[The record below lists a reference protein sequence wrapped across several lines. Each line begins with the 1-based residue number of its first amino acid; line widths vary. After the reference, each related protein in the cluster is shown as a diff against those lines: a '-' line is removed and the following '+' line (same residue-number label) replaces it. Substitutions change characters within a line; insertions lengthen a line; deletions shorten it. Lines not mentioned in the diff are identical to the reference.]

1 MDNTENLNNQNNTT
15 NRIFYLILFLAVVL
29 AGFLCKTMSTV
40 IIPVVLSF
48 MLSFVFLPIIKKL
61 NVKTGIPWVISSL
74 IIVILFFVAIL
85 GLTSILV
92 TSLTGI
98 ISEYPKY
105 ENRFMSI
112 YQLIAQNLDIEID
125 NSKSLFQNLWTSL
138 KVREYTQKLAVMLSS
153 GVISFSKTIFLIS
166 IMTAFIL
173 IEMRLTK
180 RKMHY
185 AFKDNK
191 AKISRISHQIINQTV
206 RYISIKFF
214 ISLSTG
220 ILCGLASLIIGLDF
234 PIVWGFLAFIMN
246 FIPIFGSIISVG
258 FTTLFSLLQFY
269 PNWGKTVFVLIFMT
283 SVNMILGNILEPR
296 IEGKNLGISPVMILI
311 SLSLW
316 GYIWGFT
323 GMLLAVPL
331 MVIIKI
337 VCENIDYLKGLA
349 IIIGNDPRQQFQ
361 AQAQSQDKL
370 ENETLDSAQTE
381 TQPDSETN

>member
-1 MDNTENLNNQNNTT
+1 MDETENLNQNKNS
-15 NRIFYLILFLAVVL
+15 NRIFYLVLFLAVVL
-29 AGFLCKTMSTV
+29 AGFLFKTMSTV
-40 IIPVVLSF
+40 LIPVVLSF

-61 NVKTGIPWVISSL
+61 NVKTGIPWVICSL
-74 IIVILFFVAIL
+74 IIVVLFFIALL

-105 ENRFMSI
+105 ESRFMSI
-112 YQLIAQNLDIEID
+112 YQLIAQSLAIEID
-125 NSKSLFQNLWTSL
+125 SSKSLFQNLWTSL

-173 IEMRLTK
+173 LEMRLTK

-185 AFKDNK
+185 AFKDNRE
-191 AKISRISHQIINQTV
+191 KITRISNQIINQTM

-214 ISLSTG
+214 ISLATG
-220 ILCGLASLIIGLDF
+220 VVCGLVSLIIGLDF

-246 FIPIFGSIISVG
+246 FIPIFGSVISVG
-258 FTTLFSLLQFY
+258 LTTIFSLIQFY
-269 PNWGKTVFVLIFMT
+269 PSWGKTLFVLIFMT
-283 SVNMILGNILEPR
+283 SVNMVLGNIIEPR
-296 IEGKNLGISPVMILI
+296 IEGKNLGISPVIILI

-349 IIIGNDPRQQFQ
+349 ILIGNDPRQQPQ
-361 AQAQSQDKL
+361 NQ
-370 ENETLDSAQTE
+370 NTNSA
-381 TQPDSETN
+381 N

>member
-1 MDNTENLNNQNNTT
+1 MDETEGLNQKQQAGS
-15 NRIFYLILFLAVVL
+15 NRIFYLILFFAVVL

-40 IIPVVLSF
+40 LIPVVLSF

-74 IIVILFFVAIL
+74 IIVILFFVALL
-85 GLTSILV
+85 GITSILI
-92 TSLTGI
+92 TSLSGI
-98 ISEYPKY
+98 ISEFPKY

-112 YQLIAQNLDIEID
+112 YQLIAYNLGIEID
-125 NSKSLFQNLWTSL
+125 NTKSLFQNLWASL

-153 GVISFSKTIFLIS
+153 GVISFSKTLFLIS

-173 IEMRLTK
+173 LEMRLTK

-185 AFKDNK
+185 AFKENR
-191 AKISRISHQIINQTV
+191 AKITRISNQIINQTM

-214 ISLSTG
+214 ISLATG
-220 ILCGLASLIIGLDF
+220 LLCGFASLIIGLDF

-258 FTTLFSLLQFY
+258 LTTVFSLIQFY
-269 PNWGKTVFVLIFMT
+269 PNWGKTLFVLIFMT
-283 SVNMILGNILEPR
+283 SVNMVLGNILEPR
-296 IEGKNLGISPVMILI
+296 IEGKNLGVSPFIILI

-323 GMLLAVPL
+323 GMLIAVPL

-337 VCENIDYLKGLA
+337 FCENIEYLKGLA
-349 IIIGNDPRQQFQ
+349 ILIGNDPRQQPQ
-361 AQAQSQDKL
+361 EQGEKKEAS
-370 ENETLDSAQTE
+370 N
-381 TQPDSETN
+381 

>member
-1 MDNTENLNNQNNTT
+1 MDDTENLNQTNNS
-15 NRIFYLILFLAVVL
+15 NRMFYLVLFLAVVL

-40 IIPVVLSF
+40 LIPVVLSF

-61 NVKTGIPWVISSL
+61 NVKTGIPWVICSL
-74 IIVILFFVAIL
+74 IIVILFFGALL
-85 GLTSILV
+85 GLTSILI

-98 ISEYPKY
+98 IAEYPKY

-112 YQLIAQNLDIEID
+112 YQVIAQNLDIEID
-125 NSKSLFQNLWTSL
+125 NTKSLFQNLWASL

-153 GVISFSKTIFLIS
+153 GVISFSKTLFLIS

-173 IEMRLTK
+173 LEMRLTK

-185 AFKDNK
+185 AFKENR
-191 AKISRISHQIINQTV
+191 AKITRISNQIINQTM

-214 ISLSTG
+214 ISLATG
-220 ILCGLASLIIGLDF
+220 LLCGFASLIIGLDF
-234 PIVWGFLAFIMN
+234 PIVWGFLAFTMN
-246 FIPIFGSIISVG
+246 FIPIFGSVISVG
-258 FTTLFSLLQFY
+258 LTTIFSLIQFY
-269 PNWGKTVFVLIFMT
+269 PSWGKTLFVLIFMT
-283 SVNMILGNILEPR
+283 SVNMVLGNILEPR
-296 IEGKNLGISPVMILI
+296 IEGKNLGVSPFIILI

-323 GMLLAVPL
+323 GMLIAVPL

-349 IIIGNDPRQQFQ
+349 ILIGNDPRQQ
-361 AQAQSQDKL
+361 AQAQE
-370 ENETLDSAQTE
+370 ENKETA
-381 TQPDSETN
+381 N

>member
-1 MDNTENLNNQNNTT
+1 MDDPENLNQNTSS
-15 NRIFYLILFLAVVL
+15 NRLFYLVLFLAVVL
-29 AGFLCKTMSTV
+29 AGFLFKTMSTV
-40 IIPVVLSF
+40 LIPVVLSF

-74 IIVILFFVAIL
+74 IIVILFFVALL
-85 GLTSILV
+85 GLTSILIS
-92 TSLTGI
+92 SLTGI

-125 NSKSLFQNLWTSL
+125 SSKSLFQNLWASL
-138 KVREYTQKLAVMLSS
+138 KVREYTQKLAVSLSS
-153 GVISFSKTIFLIS
+153 GVISFTKTLFLIAL
-166 IMTAFIL
+166 MTAFIL
-173 IEMRLTK
+173 LEMRLTK

-185 AFKDNK
+185 AFKNNR
-191 AKISRISHQIINQTV
+191 AKITRISNQIINQTM

-214 ISLSTG
+214 ISLATG
-220 ILCGLASLIIGLDF
+220 VLCGIASLVIGLDF

-246 FIPIFGSIISVG
+246 FIPIFGSIISIG
-258 FTTLFSLLQFY
+258 MTTIFSLIQFY
-269 PNWGKTVFVLIFMT
+269 PSWGKTLFILIFMT

-296 IEGKNLGISPVMILI
+296 IEGKNLGISPVIILI

-323 GMLLAVPL
+323 GMLIAVPL

-337 VCENIDYLKGLA
+337 VCENIDYLKALA
-349 IIIGNDPRQQFQ
+349 ILIGNDPRQQ
-361 AQAQSQDKL
+361 SQ
-370 ENETLDSAQTE
+370 NQT
-381 TQPDSETN
+381 N

>member
-1 MDNTENLNNQNNTT
+1 MDDTENLNQNNTS
-15 NRIFYLILFLAVVL
+15 NRIFYLVLFLAVVL

-40 IIPVVLSF
+40 LIPVVLSF

-74 IIVILFFVAIL
+74 IIVVLFFLAIL

-112 YQLIAQNLDIEID
+112 YQIVAQNLGIEID
-125 NSKSLFQNLWTSL
+125 STKSLFQNLWTSL
-138 KVREYTQKLAVMLSS
+138 KVREYTQKLAVTLSS

-166 IMTAFIL
+166 IMTAFIML
-173 IEMRLTK
+173 EMRLTK

-185 AFKDNK
+185 AFKNNR
-191 AKISRISHQIINQTV
+191 AKITRISNQIINQTM

-214 ISLSTG
+214 ISLATG
-220 ILCGLASLIIGLDF
+220 LLCGITSLIIGLDF

-246 FIPIFGSIISVG
+246 FIPIFGSVISVG
-258 FTTLFSLLQFY
+258 LTTIFSLVQFY

-283 SVNMILGNILEPR
+283 SVNMILGNIIEPR
-296 IEGKNLGISPVMILI
+296 IEGQNLGISPVIILI
-311 SLSLW
+311 SLSFW

-337 VCENIDYLKGLA
+337 VCENIEYLKGLA
-349 IIIGNDPRQQFQ
+349 ILIGNDPRQQPQ
-361 AQAQSQDKL
+361 AQ
-370 ENETLDSAQTE
+370 
-381 TQPDSETN
+381 TQVPAEEETN

>member
-1 MDNTENLNNQNNTT
+1 MDDTENLNQNKTA

-29 AGFLCKTMSTV
+29 AGFLCKTMSAV
-40 IIPVVLSF
+40 LIPVVLSIL
-48 MLSFVFLPIIKKL
+48 LSFVFLPIIKKL

-74 IIVILFFVAIL
+74 IIVLLFFIAIL
-85 GLTSILV
+85 GLTSLLV
-92 TSLTGI
+92 SSLTGI

-112 YQLIAQNLDIEID
+112 YQIIADNLDLEID
-125 NSKSLFQNLWTSL
+125 NTKSLFQNLWASL

-173 IEMRLTK
+173 LEMRLTK
-180 RKMHY
+180 RKLHY
-185 AFKDNK
+185 AFKENREK
-191 AKISRISHQIINQTV
+191 VTRISNQIINQTM

-258 FTTLFSLLQFY
+258 LTTIFSLIQFY
-269 PNWGKTVFVLIFMT
+269 PNWGKTIFVLVFMT
-283 SVNMILGNILEPR
+283 SVNMVLGNILEPS
-296 IEGKNLGISPVMILI
+296 IEGKNLGISPVIILI

-323 GMLLAVPL
+323 GMLIAVPL

-349 IIIGNDPRQQFQ
+349 ILIGNDPRQNNQT
-361 AQAQSQDKL
+361 QDQNK
-370 ENETLDSAQTE
+370 NQN
-381 TQPDSETN
+381 QPDAAI

>member
-1 MDNTENLNNQNNTT
+1 
-15 NRIFYLILFLAVVL
+15 
-29 AGFLCKTMSTV
+29 
-40 IIPVVLSF
+40 
-48 MLSFVFLPIIKKL
+48 
-61 NVKTGIPWVISSL
+61 
-74 IIVILFFVAIL
+74 
-85 GLTSILV
+85 
-92 TSLTGI
+92 
-98 ISEYPKY
+98 
-105 ENRFMSI
+105 
-112 YQLIAQNLDIEID
+112 
-125 NSKSLFQNLWTSL
+125 
-138 KVREYTQKLAVMLSS
+138 MLSS

-269 PNWGKTVFVLIFMT
+269 PNWGKTVFVLVFMT

>member
-15 NRIFYLILFLAVVL
+15 KRIFYLILFLAVVL

-269 PNWGKTVFVLIFMT
+269 PNWGKTVFVLVFMT

-296 IEGKNLGISPVMILI
+296 IEGNNLGISPVMILI

-316 GYIWGFT
+316 GYIWGLT

>member
-1 MDNTENLNNQNNTT
+1 MDDTENLNQNKTA

-29 AGFLCKTMSTV
+29 AGFLCKTMSAV
-40 IIPVVLSF
+40 LIPVVLSIL
-48 MLSFVFLPIIKKL
+48 LSFVFLPIIKKL

-74 IIVILFFVAIL
+74 IIVLLFFIAIL
-85 GLTSILV
+85 GLTSLLV
-92 TSLTGI
+92 SSLTGI

-112 YQLIAQNLDIEID
+112 YQIIANNLDLEID
-125 NSKSLFQNLWTSL
+125 NTKSLFQNLWASL

-173 IEMRLTK
+173 LEMRLTK
-180 RKMHY
+180 RKLHY
-185 AFKDNK
+185 AFKENREK
-191 AKISRISHQIINQTV
+191 VTRISNQIINQTM

-258 FTTLFSLLQFY
+258 LTTIFSLIQFY
-269 PNWGKTVFVLIFMT
+269 PNWGKTIFVLVFMT
-283 SVNMILGNILEPR
+283 SVNMVLGNILEPR
-296 IEGKNLGISPVMILI
+296 IEGKNLGISPVIILI

-323 GMLLAVPL
+323 GMLIAVPL

-349 IIIGNDPRQQFQ
+349 ILIGNDPRQNNQT
-361 AQAQSQDKL
+361 QDQNK
-370 ENETLDSAQTE
+370 NKNQN
-381 TQPDSETN
+381 QPDAAI

>member
-153 GVISFSKTIFLIS
+153 GVIFFSKTIFLIS

-269 PNWGKTVFVLIFMT
+269 PNWGKTVFVLVFMT

-361 AQAQSQDKL
+361 AQTQSQDKL

>member
-1 MDNTENLNNQNNTT
+1 MDDTENLNQNNTS
-15 NRIFYLILFLAVVL
+15 NRIFYLVLFLAVVL

-40 IIPVVLSF
+40 LIPVVLSF

-74 IIVILFFVAIL
+74 IIVVLFFLAIL

-112 YQLIAQNLDIEID
+112 YQIVAQNLGIEID
-125 NSKSLFQNLWTSL
+125 STKSLFQNLWTSL
-138 KVREYTQKLAVMLSS
+138 KVREYTQKLAVTLSS

-166 IMTAFIL
+166 IMTAFIML
-173 IEMRLTK
+173 EMRLTK

-185 AFKDNK
+185 AFKNNR
-191 AKISRISHQIINQTV
+191 AKITRISNQIINQTM

-214 ISLSTG
+214 ISLATG
-220 ILCGLASLIIGLDF
+220 LLCGITSLIIGLDF

-246 FIPIFGSIISVG
+246 FIPIFGSVISVG
-258 FTTLFSLLQFY
+258 LTTIFSLVQFY

-283 SVNMILGNILEPR
+283 SVNMILGNIIEPR
-296 IEGKNLGISPVMILI
+296 IQGKNLGISPVIILI
-311 SLSLW
+311 SLSFW

-337 VCENIDYLKGLA
+337 VCENIEYLKGLA
-349 IIIGNDPRQQFQ
+349 ILIGNDPRQQPQ
-361 AQAQSQDKL
+361 AQ
-370 ENETLDSAQTE
+370 
-381 TQPDSETN
+381 TQVPAEEETN

>member
-1 MDNTENLNNQNNTT
+1 MDDIENLNQNKTA

-29 AGFLCKTMSTV
+29 AGFLCKTMSEV
-40 IIPVVLSF
+40 LIPVIFSF

-61 NVKTGIPWVISSL
+61 NVKTGIPWVISSV
-74 IIVILFFVAIL
+74 IIVILFFIAIL

-105 ENRFMSI
+105 ESRFMSI
-112 YQLIAQNLDIEID
+112 YQVIANNFDIEID
-125 NSKSLFQNLWTSL
+125 NTKSLFQNLWGSL
-138 KVREYTQKLAVMLSS
+138 KIREYMQKLAVLLSS

-185 AFKDNK
+185 AFKDNR
-191 AKISRISHQIINQTV
+191 AKITRISNQIINQTV

-214 ISLSTG
+214 ISLATG
-220 ILCGLASLIIGLDF
+220 VLCGIASLIIGLDF

-258 FTTLFSLLQFY
+258 LTTIFSLIQFY

-296 IEGKNLGISPVMILI
+296 IEGKNLGISPVMILV
-311 SLSLW
+311 SLSIW

-323 GMLLAVPL
+323 GMLIAVPL

-337 VCENIDYLKGLA
+337 FCENIDYLNGLA
-349 IIIGNDPRQQFQ
+349 IIIGNDPRQQ
-361 AQAQSQDKL
+361 AQ
-370 ENETLDSAQTE
+370 NQTQNPE
-381 TQPDSETN
+381 A

>member
-1 MDNTENLNNQNNTT
+1 MDDTENLSPNQNNSS
-15 NRIFYLILFLAVVL
+15 NRIFYLVLFFAVVL
-29 AGFLCKTMSTV
+29 GGFLCKTMSAV
-40 IIPVVLSF
+40 LIPVVLSF

-74 IIVILFFVAIL
+74 IIVILFFIILL

-112 YQLIAQNLDIEID
+112 YQLLAESLDIEID
-125 NSKSLFQNLWTSL
+125 NTKSLFQNLWTSL
-138 KVREYTQKLAVMLSS
+138 KVREYTQKFAVMLSS

-185 AFKDNK
+185 AFKDNR
-191 AKISRISHQIINQTV
+191 AKISRISNQIINQTV

-214 ISLSTG
+214 ISLATG
-220 ILCGLASLIIGLDF
+220 ILCGFTALIIGLDF

-246 FIPIFGSIISVG
+246 FIPIFGSVISVG
-258 FTTLFSLLQFY
+258 LTTIFSLIQFY
-269 PNWGKTVFVLIFMT
+269 PSWGKTLFVFLFMT
-283 SVNMILGNILEPR
+283 TVNMVLGNILEPR
-296 IEGKNLGISPVMILI
+296 IEGKNLGISPVIILI
-311 SLSLW
+311 SLSIW

-323 GMLLAVPL
+323 GMLIAVPL

-349 IIIGNDPRQQFQ
+349 IIIGNDPRQQTQ
-361 AQAQSQDKL
+361 TPSQ
-370 ENETLDSAQTE
+370 N
-381 TQPDSETN
+381 QPEKK

>member
-1 MDNTENLNNQNNTT
+1 MDDTENLNNQNNTT

-269 PNWGKTVFVLIFMT
+269 PNWGKTVFVLVFMT

>member
-269 PNWGKTVFVLIFMT
+269 PNWGKTVFVLVFMT

-296 IEGKNLGISPVMILI
+296 IEGKNLGISPVIILI
-311 SLSLW
+311 SLSIW

-323 GMLLAVPL
+323 GMLIAVPL

-349 IIIGNDPRQQFQ
+349 IIIGNDPRQQTPQ
-361 AQAQSQDKL
+361 TQSSQQK
-370 ENETLDSAQTE
+370 
-381 TQPDSETN
+381 

>member
-1 MDNTENLNNQNNTT
+1 MDDTENLNQNKTA

-29 AGFLCKTMSTV
+29 AGFLCKTMSEV
-40 IIPVVLSF
+40 LIPVIFSF

-61 NVKTGIPWVISSL
+61 NVKTGIPWVISSV
-74 IIVILFFVAIL
+74 IIVILFFIAIL

-105 ENRFMSI
+105 ESRFMSI
-112 YQLIAQNLDIEID
+112 YQVIANNFDIEID
-125 NSKSLFQNLWTSL
+125 NTKSLFQNLWGSL
-138 KVREYTQKLAVMLSS
+138 KIREYMQKLAVLLSS

-166 IMTAFIL
+166 ILTAFIL

-185 AFKDNK
+185 AFKDNR
-191 AKISRISHQIINQTV
+191 AKITRISNQIINQTV

-214 ISLSTG
+214 ISLATG
-220 ILCGLASLIIGLDF
+220 ILCGIASLIIGLDF

-258 FTTLFSLLQFY
+258 LTTIFSLIQFY

-296 IEGKNLGISPVMILI
+296 IEGKNLGISPVMILV
-311 SLSLW
+311 SLSIW

-323 GMLLAVPL
+323 GMLIAVPL

-337 VCENIDYLKGLA
+337 FCENIDYLNGLA
-349 IIIGNDPRQQFQ
+349 IIIGNDPRQQ
-361 AQAQSQDKL
+361 AQ
-370 ENETLDSAQTE
+370 NQTQNPE
-381 TQPDSETN
+381 A

>member
-1 MDNTENLNNQNNTT
+1 MDDTENLNQNKTA

-29 AGFLCKTMSTV
+29 AGFLCKTMSAV
-40 IIPVVLSF
+40 LIPVVLSIL
-48 MLSFVFLPIIKKL
+48 LSFVFLPIIKKL

-74 IIVILFFVAIL
+74 IIVLLFFIAIL
-85 GLTSILV
+85 GLTSLLV
-92 TSLTGI
+92 SSLTGI

-112 YQLIAQNLDIEID
+112 YQIIADNLDLEID
-125 NSKSLFQNLWTSL
+125 NTKSLFQNLWASL

-173 IEMRLTK
+173 LEMRLTK
-180 RKMHY
+180 RKLHY
-185 AFKDNK
+185 AFKENREK
-191 AKISRISHQIINQTV
+191 VTRISNQIINQTM

-220 ILCGLASLIIGLDF
+220 ILCGLASFFIGLDF

-258 FTTLFSLLQFY
+258 LTTIFSLIQFY
-269 PNWGKTVFVLIFMT
+269 PNWGKTIFVLVFMT
-283 SVNMILGNILEPR
+283 SVNMVLGNILEPR
-296 IEGKNLGISPVMILI
+296 IEGKNLGISPVIILI

-323 GMLLAVPL
+323 GMLIAVPL

-349 IIIGNDPRQQFQ
+349 ILIGNDPRQNNQT
-361 AQAQSQDKL
+361 QDQNK
-370 ENETLDSAQTE
+370 NQNKN
-381 TQPDSETN
+381 QPDTVI

>member
-269 PNWGKTVFVLIFMT
+269 PNWGKTVFVLVFMT

-361 AQAQSQDKL
+361 VQAQSQTKQ
-370 ENETLDSAQTE
+370 ENETQDSSQTE
-381 TQPDSETN
+381 AQPDSETN

>member
-166 IMTAFIL
+166 IMTAFIM

-269 PNWGKTVFVLIFMT
+269 PNWGKTVFVLVFMT

-337 VCENIDYLKGLA
+337 VCENIEYLKGLA

-361 AQAQSQDKL
+361 VQDQSQTEQ
-370 ENETLDSAQTE
+370 ENETQDSSQTE
-381 TQPDSETN
+381 AQPDSESN

>member
-1 MDNTENLNNQNNTT
+1 MDDTENLLPNQNNSS
-15 NRIFYLILFLAVVL
+15 NRIFYLVLFFAVVL
-29 AGFLCKTMSTV
+29 GGFLFKTMSAV
-40 IIPVVLSF
+40 LIPVVLSF

-74 IIVILFFVAIL
+74 IIVILFFVVLL

-92 TSLTGI
+92 SSLTGI

-125 NSKSLFQNLWTSL
+125 SSKSLFQNLWASL
-138 KVREYTQKLAVMLSS
+138 KVREYTQKLAVSLSS
-153 GVISFSKTIFLIS
+153 GVISFTKTLFLIAL
-166 IMTAFIL
+166 MTAFIL
-173 IEMRLTK
+173 LEMRLTK

-185 AFKDNK
+185 AFKNNR
-191 AKISRISHQIINQTV
+191 AKITRISNQIINQTM

-214 ISLSTG
+214 ISLATG
-220 ILCGLASLIIGLDF
+220 VLCGIASLVIGLDF

-258 FTTLFSLLQFY
+258 LTTIFSLIQFY
-269 PNWGKTVFVLIFMT
+269 PSWGKTLFVFLFMT
-283 SVNMILGNILEPR
+283 SVNMVLGNILEPR
-296 IEGKNLGISPVMILI
+296 IEGKNLGISPVIILI
-311 SLSLW
+311 SLSIW

-331 MVIIKI
+331 IVIIKI
-337 VCENIDYLKGLA
+337 ICENIDYLKGLA
-349 IIIGNDPRQQFQ
+349 ILIGNDPRQQQ
-361 AQAQSQDKL
+361 AQTPAPEQSQDQSI
-370 ENETLDSAQTE
+370 NQ
-381 TQPDSETN
+381 

>member
-40 IIPVVLSF
+40 ILPVVLSF

-269 PNWGKTVFVLIFMT
+269 PNWGKTVFVLVFMT

-349 IIIGNDPRQQFQ
+349 IIIRNDPRQQFQ
-361 AQAQSQDKL
+361 VQDQSQTKQ
-370 ENETLDSAQTE
+370 ENETQDPFQTGA
-381 TQPDSETN
+381 QPDSETN

>member
-269 PNWGKTVFVLIFMT
+269 PNWGKTVFVLVFMT

-381 TQPDSETN
+381 AKPDSETN

>member
-1 MDNTENLNNQNNTT
+1 MDDIENLNQNKTA

-29 AGFLCKTMSTV
+29 AGFLCKTMSEV
-40 IIPVVLSF
+40 LIPVIFSF

-61 NVKTGIPWVISSL
+61 NVKTGIPWVISSV
-74 IIVILFFVAIL
+74 IIVILFFIAIL

-105 ENRFMSI
+105 ESRFMSI
-112 YQLIAQNLDIEID
+112 YQVIANNFDIEID
-125 NSKSLFQNLWTSL
+125 NTKSLFQNLWGSL
-138 KVREYTQKLAVMLSS
+138 KIREYMQKLAVLLSS

-173 IEMRLTK
+173 IEMSLTK

-185 AFKDNK
+185 AFKDNR
-191 AKISRISHQIINQTV
+191 AKISRISNQIINQTV

-214 ISLSTG
+214 ISLATG
-220 ILCGLASLIIGLDF
+220 VLCGIASLIIGLDF

-258 FTTLFSLLQFY
+258 LTTIFSLIQFY

-296 IEGKNLGISPVMILI
+296 IEGKNLGISPVMILV
-311 SLSLW
+311 SLSIW

-323 GMLLAVPL
+323 GMLIAVPL

-337 VCENIDYLKGLA
+337 FCENIDYLNGLA
-349 IIIGNDPRQQFQ
+349 IIIGNDPRQQ
-361 AQAQSQDKL
+361 AQ
-370 ENETLDSAQTE
+370 NQTQNPE
-381 TQPDSETN
+381 A

>member
-1 MDNTENLNNQNNTT
+1 MDDTENLNQNKTA

-29 AGFLCKTMSTV
+29 AGFLCKTMSAV
-40 IIPVVLSF
+40 LIPVVLSIL
-48 MLSFVFLPIIKKL
+48 LSFVFLPIIKKL

-74 IIVILFFVAIL
+74 IIVLLFFIAIL
-85 GLTSILV
+85 GLTSLLV
-92 TSLTGI
+92 SSLTGI

-112 YQLIAQNLDIEID
+112 YQIIANNLDLEID
-125 NSKSLFQNLWTSL
+125 NTKSLFQNLWTSL

-173 IEMRLTK
+173 LEMRLTK
-180 RKMHY
+180 RKLHY
-185 AFKDNK
+185 AFKENREK
-191 AKISRISHQIINQTV
+191 VTRISNQIINQTM

-258 FTTLFSLLQFY
+258 LTTIFSLIQFY
-269 PNWGKTVFVLIFMT
+269 PNWGKTIFVLVFMT
-283 SVNMILGNILEPR
+283 SVNMVLGNILEPR
-296 IEGKNLGISPVMILI
+296 IEGKNLGISPVIILI

-323 GMLLAVPL
+323 GMLIAVPL

-349 IIIGNDPRQQFQ
+349 ILIGNDPRQNNQT
-361 AQAQSQDKL
+361 QDQNKNQNQ
-370 ENETLDSAQTE
+370 NE
-381 TQPDSETN
+381 PDAAI

>member
-269 PNWGKTVFVLIFMT
+269 PNWGKTVFVLVFMT

-361 AQAQSQDKL
+361 VQAQSQDKL